1 MQCIP
6 KISIKYDEETFFSN
20 RFQDTYTTPKNYE
33 TACIKGVKKKKIA
46 TLSSVCSIWA
56 LRSINLRQLGAE
68 QRSHPGMWTG
78 PTPDIP

>member
-33 TACIKGVKKKKIA
+33 TAFIKGVKKKKNSDPFIGMLYLGFA
-46 TLSSVCSIWA
+46 I
-56 LRSINLRQLGAE
+56 RQFKAARRGAKLTA
-68 QRSHPGMWTG
+68 RYVDRTHT
-78 PTPDIP
+78 